1 MKKLPR
7 PIKSMLLAILLPL
20 ALCSGFMSH
29 ISHIELVSLLQNTQV
44 TPVTNLPIEYAF
56 YTWTSL
62 LLMLV
67 TLIVALYPEST
78 DASSSTTAQI
88 PADKETDKTRALR
101 SVPATAQKTETE
113 GKAPSQ
119 SDTPLN
125 NKNNVVPIQREVKAL
140 VVDDDK
146 VHQMVLCGLLERH
159 GLKTVAASDGFEAVE
174 QAQKQ
179 KFDII
184 FMDCVMPNMDGFTAT
199 QTIKNDLH
207 NGLNLG
213 TTVIAVSADKSSN
226 IEAKVKH
233 AGMVFYIPK
242 PIDPDHLEYCLET
255 YIGQRFVSSI

>member
-7 PIKSMLLAILLPL
+7 QIKSMLLAILLPL

-29 ISHIELVSLLQNTQV
+29 ISHIELVSLLQNTPV

-67 TLIVALYPEST
+67 TLMVALYPEST
-78 DASSSTTAQI
+78 DSSSSTTAQT
-88 PADKETDKTRALR
+88 PAYKATDKTRALS
-101 SVPATAQKTETE
+101 SVPATAQKTGTE
-113 GKAPSQ
+113 GNTQNQ
-119 SDTPLN
+119 SDSPLN
-125 NKNNVVPIQREVKAL
+125 KSNVVPIQREVKAL

-159 GLKTVAASDGFEAVE
+159 GFKTVAASDGFEAVE

-199 QTIKNDLH
+199 QTIKNDLY